1 MSPVLVITAGARGQ
15 VTDGGMWAWKPAY
28 HTAST
33 MFSSGPMSQ
42 IDDPSLPHRT
52 TVAALAVAWNG
63 STETLRQEVRD
74 AHALAREDTI
84 PRLVRAIGVGRAR
97 RLPLT
102 SSVTT
107 CVNISRRRRFLRY
120 FYD

>member
-33 MFSSGPMSQ
+33 LFSSGPMSQ
-42 IDDPSLPHRT
+42 IDDPGLPHRT
-52 TVAALAVAWNG
+52 TVAALAVAWKG

-74 AHALAREDTI
+74 AHGLAREEKI

-102 SSVTT
+102 SSVRA
-107 CVNISRRRRFLRY
+107 CVKISKRRRFHRY
-120 FYD
+120 LHD